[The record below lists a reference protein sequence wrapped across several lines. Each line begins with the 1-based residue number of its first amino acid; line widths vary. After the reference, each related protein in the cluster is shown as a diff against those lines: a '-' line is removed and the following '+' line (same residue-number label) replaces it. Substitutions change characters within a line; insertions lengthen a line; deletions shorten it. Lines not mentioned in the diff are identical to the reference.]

1 MEAGGGGWGWRL
13 GVEAGDGGWGWR
25 LGVEDCLGWG
35 VEPEDCQ
42 GIGVGGLVRAKVQID
57 LKKNFLGIEIP
68 IFYICNSY
76 DLKE

>member
-1 MEAGGGGWGWRL
+1 M
-13 GVEAGDGGWGWR
+13 
-25 LGVEDCLGWG
+25 EDCLGWG